1 MRILAVSDQIAEN
14 LYTPTV
20 AGRLG
25 QVDVILGC
33 GDLPY
38 YYLEFLAT
46 ALAAPLFY
54 IHGNHDPLEE
64 YCGGVGGD
72 GESHKS
78 GPDGGEDVDGKSTQ
92 TGGFL
97 VAGLAGSI
105 RYKPD
110 APYQFTQPEMA
121 LRAAALAAHL
131 FPNRL
136 LKGRWLDVLITH
148 SPPLGIHD
156 GKDAAHVGFRAFLT
170 LMDVFRPR
178 YLLHGHQH
186 RNYGPGPYETMYGRT
201 QVINVHPY
209 RIIEVD

>member
-1 MRILAVSDQIAEN
+1 MRILAVSDQIAES

-25 QVDVILGC
+25 TIDLVLGC

-38 YYLEFLAT
+38 YYLEYLMT
-46 ALAAPLFY
+46 MLGAPLLY
-54 IHGNHDPLEE
+54 VHGNHDPLEE
-64 YCGGVGGD
+64 YCGGD
-72 GESHKS
+72 GKAHKS
-78 GPDGGEDVDGKSTQ
+78 GPDGGEDVDRRAVQ
-92 TGGFL
+92 AGGL
-97 VAGLAGSI
+97 LIGGLAGCV

-110 APYQFTQPEMA
+110 APYQFTQSEMA
-121 LRAAALAAHL
+121 LRAAALAAQL
-131 FPNRL
+131 LPNRL

-186 RNYGPGPYETMYGRT
+186 RNYGLGPFETIYEQT